1 MSSWQA
7 ADTVRDV
14 PRVLRRLPE
23 VRLARAALAAG
34 FVGAAALLP
43 AVMGPGD
50 ELKAAVVVVWAIV
63 GLSVVVLTGWAGQV
77 SLGQMAFAGYGA
89 GFGALAFLDLG
100 WDAMLVLPVAGL
112 VGAAI
117 AVVVGLPALRVRGVF
132 LAAITLAF
140 SVGSSSFLLS
150 QRHTDWIPR
159 GRIES
164 ISLFG
169 FTLGSP
175 RDTYWLALAVAA
187 LLFAATAGIRRSRTG
202 RVLLALRENELAARS
217 HGISVT
223 RAKLTGF
230 ALSGALAS
238 IAGCLYVIAVFGY
251 SESLFTPTDSFVVF
265 TSTVVGGAG
274 SMIGALAGAFFARA
288 GTWLLSGTW
297 VYVPSAVG
305 VIVVLWVLPGGL
317 AGLLY
322 RGRDRALRAV
332 AARRGLHVPVLAGP
346 EALAERPLDAPVPV
360 PRRRRPAASPGG
372 RAAPGASTGERRRR
386 SRRPRPRL
394 PSTCRPRRR
403 PGRPAR
409 RPRRPRAR
417 AGASHQ
423 AGPAVLA
430 CRGLDVAYGDVQVLY
445 GVSLDVHAGEVV
457 ALLGTNGAGKS
468 TLLKAISGVLAPAA
482 GTIELAGR
490 SIAGDAAHAVAARG
504 VVQMPGGHGV
514 FPGLTVDENLRMACW
529 LERRTSRRARHG
541 IAPPAG
547 RRARR
552 CACARAPGTPV
563 VPGRDAPLDERIDAV
578 LATFP
583 VLGPRLGTRAG
594 DLSGGQQQMLSLG
607 MALLARPT
615 VLLVDEL
622 SLGLAPTVV
631 ARLLDVVRA
640 VAAQGTAVVLV
651 EQSVDVAL
659 RVADRAAFME
669 KGRVRFDGPAADL
682 LGRPDLLRS
691 VFLEGASAGL
701 GRARRR
707 GRGGPAGHRSA
718 HGRGPGGAAPGP
730 HGGAALRDAGH
741 HRVVRRHPGGRRR
754 DGHRGARR
762 GRGVHRPQRRRQD
775 DAARRRVGRD
785 AGGPGPRAGRRRRPG
800 RRRGRRALARWA
812 WPGRSRTP
820 ACTPACRSS
829 RCWPWRSTGGCR

>member
-1 MSSWQA
+1 MTSVLAHERGHDAAAIPSLLDAGASAGGWKPPPTSWQRLRTDPLFVRTRQVFGPAVAVLALQFVAFPIPPGVYAYGVVLGALGALVAVGMALTWRANRIINFAQGQLGVVPAVVSACLLIFRGVSIPVAFAVGLVSAVTLGAAVDLIAIRRFSRSSRLVLTVATIGLSQLLSAAALGVPALWGRTAVDVTTGNVDLPLDWRVTLDPIVLSDDHVVAVLVALAGLVGTSLFLRRTPAGVAVRAAAERSERAGMLGIPVARLEALVWVLAAVLSFLGVFFRTAVVGLPLSNPFVGFGTALGAVAALMLGRMDDLPSVTASAIALGVLEQAVTWNHGDTPELVYPVYAVVVILALAFRRFDSLRGAQDDVSSWQA
-7 ADTVRDV
+7 ADTVREV
-14 PRVLRRLPE
+14 PRALRRLPE

-169 FTLGSP
+169 FTLGTP

-346 EALAERPLDAPVPV
+346 EALAERPLDVPVPV
-360 PRRRRPAASPGG
+360 PVRGG
-372 RAAPGASTGERRRR
+372 G
-386 SRRPRPRL
+386 
-394 PSTCRPRRR
+394 
-403 PGRPAR
+403 
-409 RPRRPRAR
+409 
-417 AGASHQ
+417 
-423 AGPAVLA
+423 
-430 CRGLDVAYGDVQVLY
+430 
-445 GVSLDVHAGEVV
+445 
-457 ALLGTNGAGKS
+457 
-468 TLLKAISGVLAPAA
+468 
-482 GTIELAGR
+482 
-490 SIAGDAAHAVAARG
+490 
-504 VVQMPGGHGV
+504 
-514 FPGLTVDENLRMACW
+514 
-529 LERRTSRRARHG
+529 
-541 IAPPAG
+541 
-547 RRARR
+547 
-552 CACARAPGTPV
+552 
-563 VPGRDAPLDERIDAV
+563 
-578 LATFP
+578 
-583 VLGPRLGTRAG
+583 
-594 DLSGGQQQMLSLG
+594 
-607 MALLARPT
+607 
-615 VLLVDEL
+615 
-622 SLGLAPTVV
+622 GLA
-631 ARLLDVVRA
+631 
-640 VAAQGTAVVLV
+640 
-651 EQSVDVAL
+651 
-659 RVADRAAFME
+659 
-669 KGRVRFDGPAADL
+669 
-682 LGRPDLLRS
+682 
-691 VFLEGASAGL
+691 
-701 GRARRR
+701 GRARRA
-707 GRGGPAGHRSA
+707 GRLDWRTPPPLPPAAAAAPVDAPAPPEPRPAGPPAS
-718 HGRGPGGAAPGP
+718 PAPSP
-730 HGGAALRDAGH
+730 
-741 HRVVRRHPGGRRR
+741 
-754 DGHRGARR
+754 
-762 GRGVHRPQRRRQD
+762 
-775 DAARRRVGRD
+775 
-785 AGGPGPRAGRRRRPG
+785 GGPGRPTGPGTRCWRAGG
-800 RRRGRRALARWA
+800 WT
-812 WPGRSRTP
+812 WPT
-820 ACTPACRSS
+820 ATS
-829 RCWPWRSTGGCR
+829 RCCTA